1 MELVYRAVKPGR
13 KPIKQLY
20 LSVILWFMGRAVQAA
35 SRVDRPIMDEI
46 ADLPADF
53 AFALGVLGT
62 GPWMVVAKRPDGRL
76 AYRGRRLTGEVGLKL
91 AFKHLEAGFM
101 TFSFQESTPVA
112 TARDRLVVDGEV
124 AHACATVRI
133 LDRVQVYLLPKPIAR
148 LAVKR
153 YPRWPFLRKCLNRV
167 RIYWRALAG
176 Y

>member
-1 MELVYRAVKPGR
+1 
-13 KPIKQLY
+13 
-20 LSVILWFMGRAVQAA
+20 
-35 SRVDRPIMDEI
+35 
-46 ADLPADF
+46 
-53 AFALGVLGT
+53 
-62 GPWMVVAKRPDGRL
+62 MVVAKRPDGRL
-76 AYRGRRLTGEVGLKL
+76 AYRGRRLTGEVRLKL

-153 YPRWPFLRKCLNRV
+153 YPRWPFLGKCINRV